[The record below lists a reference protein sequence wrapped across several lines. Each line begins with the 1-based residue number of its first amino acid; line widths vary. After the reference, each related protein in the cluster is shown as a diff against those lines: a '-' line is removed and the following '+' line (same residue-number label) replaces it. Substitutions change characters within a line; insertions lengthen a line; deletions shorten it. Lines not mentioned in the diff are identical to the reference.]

1 MKINLS
7 IELDT
12 DKVEDEEKLEAILA
26 LLAEIKELLDDS
38 RDV

>member
-1 MKINLS
+1 MKLNLN

-26 LLAEIKELLDDS
+26 LLAEIKELIDDKRS
-38 RDV
+38 D